1 MARCMLGSAR
11 CSSETDRV
19 GGIHSNHARGV
30 QYWHST
36 RLGAADRE
44 EQGIG
49 VHRHGI
55 APCWQ
60 AYFCCVPAS
69 GEGFIRCGLAP
80 YGNFL
85 QVRHPE
91 EGG

>member
-1 MARCMLGSAR
+1 MAMFMLGSAR

-19 GGIHSNHARGV
+19 GVIHSNHARGV

-49 VHRHGI
+49 VHRLQPPPPLEPHVVW
-55 APCWQ
+55 PQEEEEEEEEQ
-60 AYFCCVPAS
+60 ADTVTS
-69 GEGFIRCGLAP
+69 NHTL
-80 YGNFL
+80 
-85 QVRHPE
+85 
-91 EGG
+91 